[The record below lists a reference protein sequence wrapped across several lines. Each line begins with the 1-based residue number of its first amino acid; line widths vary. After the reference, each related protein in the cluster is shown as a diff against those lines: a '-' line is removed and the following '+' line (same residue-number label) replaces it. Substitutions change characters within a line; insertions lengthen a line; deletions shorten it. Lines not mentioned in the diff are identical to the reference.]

1 MLPAF
6 IATGR
11 AYLKR
16 RRAAKNGADELTV
29 AD

>member
-16 RRAAKNGADELTV
+16 RRAAKDDELTV

>member
-6 IATGR
+6 VATGR

-16 RRAAKNGADELTV
+16 RRAAREEEEQVTV